1 MRKILFMAVV
11 AGAAAMSALFT
22 GCEPPNET
30 VLVAA
35 ANTAGNLGLSA
46 WFAIDDPDAEVKE
59 VLKDVVTLVSD
70 GASQVSEGGSYID
83 ALTPAVQKFVAEN
96 DKLNPA
102 QKNLINVG
110 ASVMLSALDTFIDA
124 NPEVKTN
131 ATLVTKVVAS
141 FCRGCLTAIKRS
153 NDCDNC
159 RDCSPQKKAHR
170 IMQMKYG
177 ATAKAFLAPPAK

>member
-1 MRKILFMAVV
+1 MRKLILT
-11 AGAAAMSALFT
+11 AAAACVAATTAFLT

-59 VLKDVVTLVSD
+59 VLKDVVTLVND
-70 GASQVSEGGSYID
+70 GASQVSEGGSYLD
-83 ALTPAVQKFVAEN
+83 ALTPAIQKFVAEN

-131 ATLVTKVVAS
+131 ATLVSKVVAA
-141 FCRGCLTAIKRS
+141 FCKGCLTAIERSEDCCSARSLKR
-153 NDCDNC
+153 
-159 RDCSPQKKAHR
+159 AHQV
-170 IMQMKYG
+170 MQMQYAVG
-177 ATAKAFLAPPAK
+177 AKAFVLPDAK

>member
-1 MRKILFMAVV
+1 MIIAAVV
-11 AGAAAMSALFT
+11 AAASACTFLT
-22 GCEPPNET
+22 GCEPDES
-30 VLVAA
+30 VLLTA

-46 WFAIDDPDAEVKE
+46 WFAIDDPDPAVKE
-59 VLKDVVTLVSD
+59 VLKDVVTLVNN
-70 GASQVSEGGSYID
+70 GASTVGEGGTYIE
-83 ALTPAVQKFVAEN
+83 ALTPVVQKFVAEN

-131 ATLVTKVVAS
+131 ATLVTKVVAA
-141 FCRGCLTAIKRS
+141 FCRGCLTAIERS
-153 NDCDNC
+153 EDC
-159 RDCSPQKKAHR
+159 CSTRSLKKAHG

-177 ATAKAFLAPPAK
+177 VGARAFVAPVE